1 MKLFPSIGVGG
12 AKATAVAVIFAC
24 NALTSA
30 AQTTD
35 KTLFLIS
42 NSHLDTQWNWDV
54 KTTIG
59 EYLNNTL
66 TQNMALLDKYP
77 AFRINF
83 EGAVRYMWMKEYYPD
98 LYSRMKEYIKT
109 DRWHV
114 SGMAIDANDCM
125 VPSAESMFHSM
136 LYANRFYKEEF
147 GVRGGYDIMLPD
159 CFGFSYAI
167 PSVAKHCGL
176 KGFHTNKLSWGSAV
190 YDQLPPFGIWQ
201 GVDGSQ
207 IYAVYKPGAYDAH
220 EDFNKDMTTDS
231 GMLSQI
237 NDNLSKYGVP
247 AMFRY
252 VGPRSDHGGGL
263 GDDSSRSGENTPYW
277 MNLSAQKTTGDIK
290 VKLASPDEF
299 FDYLSTCDQS
309 KLQVWNNELPMRV
322 HGVGAYTSRGEL
334 KMWNRRDELLGDAAE
349 KASSLAYWLG
359 AESYPSEIRDA
370 WVRMLWQQ
378 HHDGITG
385 TSISKAYEYS
395 HNEYYLANKQFG
407 MALKNAIGG
416 IVRNMNTNVDGTPI
430 VVYNPLSHK
439 RTDVV
444 EGEMSCDAEPAGI
457 RVFDKDNNE
466 VLSQI
471 TGYDSQSKTLKFIFA
486 ATVPS
491 LGYSLYSV
499 KVGEASSLTSNLSVD
514 ETANTID
521 NGDYKVKINSKG
533 DPSIINSKTSTYM
546 MGNSRM
552 QMLSDYEESWPAW
565 EIGYNTVKQSVNTYV
580 DENVDIRLAENGPLR
595 KSFRIQR
602 TKNGS
607 TFVQYV
613 RMSALTNRIDCVNEV
628 DWQSRQTLL
637 KVQFPFRFSADEET
651 YDISLGTIKR
661 GIRTE
666 SSYEVQGHQWVDH
679 TDATGTQGISI
690 LNDSKYGWDKPNAS
704 SLRLT
709 LIHTPGCG
717 AYKHQA
723 EQDLGPHNFTYA
735 FYPHEGNWNENTQ
748 MEAARLN
755 QPLMA
760 FVPSKH
766 DGTLPAEMSLASLST
781 DKVSIKA
788 LKKAEDSEELIVR
801 VYEWTGED
809 QNDVKITFPAE
820 IESAREVN
828 GIEEEV
834 GPASFSGKQLTFS
847 IGHYQP
853 KTFAVKLGKPAVAD
867 NSETNSTTL
876 DLKYN
881 LDVMSYDSSRGNAS
895 SGFKMAY
902 PAELIDD
909 EITVDGIPFKMGS
922 RADGAS
928 NVMRSNTSKTI
939 TFDRKSGQNKL
950 YLLMASGKEDGSVA
964 SVHMGDQTVELSLP
978 YYIGY
983 AGQPL
988 TPFNLE
994 QTYCKENIAFV
1005 ATHAHNISGKS
1016 NEISK
1021 CMYIYKYCVEL
1032 PEGINQVSITSDNRY
1047 GLLFAATLSDN
1058 KNDDLQEFTPV
1069 NTLIEY
1075 KELGDNTACGERLTP
1090 NKIVASHQIST
1101 AESAAKADDGDLTT
1115 KWCVAGNQ
1123 SESPYLE
1130 YQFDNPVEICSYL
1143 LFNAGIESI
1152 DWVTRDF
1159 RIQRYDEES
1168 AQWVDV
1174 DVVTQNIENKVERA
1188 FTPFT
1193 AKKVRLQVDHG
1204 ENSGTTTRVYEFAL
1218 YGKTQEASGIA
1229 AVDDGS
1235 TEEPTVYTASGVRVS
1250 QPVKGV
1256 NIVRKSDSHARK
1268 IMVK

>member
-1 MKLFPSIGVGG
+1 MKSILDRTRTA
-12 AKATAVAVIFAC
+12 AKALFVALFFGCSTTV
-24 NALTSA
+24 SV

-54 KTTIG
+54 TTTIG

-66 TQNMALLDKYP
+66 KQNIALLDKYP

-83 EGAVRYMWMKEYYPD
+83 EGAIKYMWMKEYYPD
-98 LYSRMKEYIKT
+98 LYSQMKQYIAT

-114 SGMAIDANDCM
+114 SGMAVDANDCM

-136 LYANRFYKEEF
+136 LYANRFYKQEF

-220 EDFNKDMTTDS
+220 EDFNKDMTTDAD
-231 GMLSQI
+231 MLATI
-237 NDNLSKYGVP
+237 NDNQSKYGVP

-263 GDDSSRSGENTPYW
+263 GDDSSSSGNNTPYW

-299 FDYLSTCDQS
+299 FDYLATCDQS
-309 KLQVWNNELPMRV
+309 KLQVWNSELPMRV
-322 HGVGAYTSRGEL
+322 HGVGGYSSRGEL

-349 KASSLAYWLG
+349 KASSLAHWLG
-359 AESYPSEIRDA
+359 TETYPTEIRDA

-395 HNEYYLANKQFG
+395 HNEYYIANKQFG
-407 MALKNAIGG
+407 MALTNAMGSLTK
-416 IVRNMNTNVDGTPI
+416 NMNTNVDGTPI
-430 VVYNPLSHK
+430 VVYNPLSQQ
-439 RTDVV
+439 RTDIV
-444 EGEMSCDAEPAGI
+444 EGEMACETEPEGI
-457 RVFDKDNNE
+457 RVFDKDNKE

-471 TGYDSQSKTLKFIFA
+471 TGYDNTSKTLRFIFA

-491 LGYSLYSV
+491 LGYSQYSV
-499 KVGEASSLTSNLSVD
+499 KVGEASTLTSDLSVD
-514 ETANTID
+514 ETTRSID
-521 NGDYKVKINSKG
+521 NGKYKVRLNSKG
-533 DPSIINSKTSTYM
+533 DPSVVNAKTSSTI
-546 MGNSRM
+546 MGYSRM
-552 QMLSDYEESWPAW
+552 QMLSDYEGSWPAW
-565 EIGYNTVKQSVNTYV
+565 EISYNTVKQSVNTYV
-580 DENVDIRLAENGPLR
+580 DENVDIQLAENGPLR
-595 KSFRIQR
+595 KSFRVQR

-607 TFVQYV
+607 SFVQYI
-613 RMSALTNRIDCVNEV
+613 RMSALTDRIDCVTEV

-637 KVQFPFRFSADEET
+637 KVQFPFMFASDEDT
-651 YDISLGTIKR
+651 YDISLGTLKR
-661 GIRTE
+661 GVREE
-666 SSYEVQGHQWVDH
+666 SCYEVQGHQWADH
-679 TDATGTQGISI
+679 TNSDGTQGISI
-690 LNDSKYGWDKPNAS
+690 LNDSKYGWDKPNRN

-723 EQDLGPHNFTYA
+723 EQDIGPHNFTYA
-735 FYPHEGNWNENTQ
+735 FYPHEGNWSEATQ
-748 MEAARLN
+748 KEAARLN

-760 FVPSKH
+760 FIPSKH
-766 DGTLPAEMSLASLST
+766 EGALPAEMSLASVST

-788 LKKAEDSEELIVR
+788 LKKAEDSDELIVR

-809 QNDVKITFPAE
+809 QNNVKITFPAA

-828 GIEEEV
+828 GLEEEV
-834 GPASFSGKQLTFS
+834 GLATFSGSELTFS

-853 KTFAVKLGKPAVAD
+853 KTFAVKLAKYD
-867 NSETNSTTL
+867 LTTTETTSTPVEM
-876 DLKYN
+876 KYN
-881 LDVMSYDSSRGNAS
+881 LDIMSYDSSKGNAS
-895 SGFKMAY
+895 SSFKMAY
-902 PAELIDD
+902 PAELIGDNM
-909 EITVDGIPFKMGS
+909 TVDGIPFTMGS
-922 RADGAS
+922 RADGSPNA
-928 NVMRSNTSKTI
+928 MRCNTSKTL
-939 TFDRKSGQNKL
+939 TFDRKEGQNKL
-950 YLLMASGKEDGSVA
+950 YLLMASGKEEGSVA
-964 SVHMGDQTVELSLP
+964 SVHMGDTTVELNLP
-978 YYIGY
+978 YYVGY

-1005 ATHAHNISGKS
+1005 ATHAHNVSSKS

-1021 CMYIYKYCVEL
+1021 YLYMYKYCVEL
-1032 PEGINQVSITSDNRY
+1032 PDGVNQVSISSDNRY

-1058 KNDDLQEFTPV
+1058 KNDDLKEFTKV

-1075 KELGDNTACGERLTP
+1075 KELGDNTKCGERLTP
-1090 NKIVASHQIST
+1090 SKIVASHQISSN
-1101 AESAAKADDGDLTT
+1101 ESAAKANDDDLST
-1115 KWCVAGNQ
+1115 KWCVTGSQ
-1123 SESPYLE
+1123 SETPYLE
-1130 YQFDNPVEICSYL
+1130 YQFDNPVEVCSYL

-1159 RIQRYDEES
+1159 RVQRYDEES

-1193 AKKVRLQVDHG
+1193 AKKVRLQVEHG

-1229 AVDDGS
+1229 TVGTSGS
-1235 TEEPTVYTASGVRVS
+1235 KEATYFTASGVRVS

-1256 NIVRKSDSHARK
+1256 NLVRRSDNTTK
-1268 IMVK
+1268 KVLVN